1 MRKQHINRV
10 SIVKMMMFRWMSG
23 SKTKN
28 NRVRNEDIK
37 DNLAQYQLKIKW
49 EKNACDGGEDQES
62 CIFYWVVGRGWLV
75 SFRPICGGSE
85 ASTAPLGGKIVLDMK
100 AEVLGEGSR
109 NGRV

>member
-37 DNLAQYQLKIKW
+37 DNLAQYQLKIK
-49 EKNACDGGEDQES
+49 
-62 CIFYWVVGRGWLV
+62 
-75 SFRPICGGSE
+75 
-85 ASTAPLGGKIVLDMK
+85 
-100 AEVLGEGSR
+100 
-109 NGRV
+109 